1 MLYTT
6 IKRRGKD
13 FDCEVHVIDNGIIEV
28 RNYFR
33 SISTDNYVRYTP
45 IVPMTVEQILE
56 FLIQLVVSTKE
67 TSSILN
73 DYRFRIEKYY

>member
-13 FDCEVHVIDNGIIEV
+13 LDCEVHVIDNGIIEL
-28 RNYFR
+28 RNYYR
-33 SISTDNYVRYTP
+33 SIRQGNYVRYTP

-56 FLIQLVVSTKE
+56 FLIRLVVSTKE
-67 TSSILN
+67 TSVILN
-73 DYRFRIEKYY
+73 DYRFHIEKYY